1 LSTARTAGL
10 PLPSALSVRDPGL
23 ASLRRAA
30 RVAVVV
36 PVLAAVAQPITGA
49 PSSSAFAVFG
59 SFALLGLADFGGPMW
74 PRARAY
80 AGAVVIGGGL
90 VALGSAASTA
100 TWSAVLATAVVAFV
114 ATFLGLFGGYLR
126 AGHTAMLLAFIVAVS
141 IPLPSSGLADVLP
154 RLAGWGLAGAVATV
168 TGTLLW
174 PRHTRTRLRRRAAD
188 ACRALGL
195 LAAQPSSPER
205 LREARDAVSQ
215 AHRAYDTAPLRPSGP
230 ARRDRA
236 MVGLM
241 IDLEQALRFA
251 ERFSRRPRRPAVD
264 EEGLLLGEM
273 ARTLDRTAGVLAARA
288 SQPDLG
294 AVDRARAAYRD
305 AVDRW
310 AGERLRAGEEAGS
323 VLDALSGSS
332 ELRVFAYA
340 TLAIAVEASVIAG
353 LVVRGL
359 PEPFP
364 HWHPPATGAAPWL
377 ARTLSSLRA
386 QLHPGG
392 VWFLNS
398 LRAMLA
404 LSLAVLVTRFV
415 RLDHSFWVVFGTL
428 SVLRSNALSTGR
440 SAVQAVLG
448 TAVGVLVASLLTVG
462 IGNNRTALYVVLPI
476 AAFVA
481 AYVPTVVSYLVG
493 QAAFTLFV
501 VLLFDILQPQG
512 WTIGLVRL
520 EDVALGILVSLVVA
534 ALFWPRGARGQL
546 RTALA
551 GLYRANASTLGAAF
565 GYLLGD
571 RPEADVD
578 AGRAAVSRELD
589 RAGEAFDAFLN
600 ERGSRKVPMITW
612 GRVAAAGNDVLVAVG
627 AMEAMGLLGYR
638 TAGCEQCVSRV
649 RRDVG
654 EVVGEFAGF
663 AAQLEGHDPR
673 QRAAVEASARTRVA
687 VEHCLRA
694 WKGSPETGLDRTA
707 IGLATAWFWD
717 AELVRLGEDLTGP
730 LAAVSAAARSPW
742 WR

>member
-1 LSTARTAGL
+1 LSTASL
-10 PLPSALSVRDPGL
+10 PLPSVLRVRDPGL

-90 VALGSAASTA
+90 VALGSAASNA

-114 ATFLGLFGGYLR
+114 VTFLGLFGGYLR
-126 AGHTAMLLAFIVAVS
+126 AGQTAMLLAFIVAVS
-141 IPLPSSGLADVLP
+141 IPLPASGLADVLP

-174 PRHTRTRLRRRAAD
+174 PRHTRTQLRQRAAD
-188 ACRALGL
+188 ASRALGL
-195 LAAQPSSPER
+195 LAAQPASPER
-205 LREARDAVSQ
+205 LGEARDAVSR
-215 AHRAYDTAPLRPSGP
+215 ARRAYDTAPLRPSGP

-251 ERFSRRPRRPAVD
+251 ERFARRSRRPGVN
-264 EEGLLLGEM
+264 EEEVLLDEM
-273 ARTLDRTAGVLAARA
+273 ARTLVGTAAVLVAGA

-294 AVDRARAAYRD
+294 AVDRARAAYLD

-310 AGERLRAGEEAGS
+310 AGGCLRAGEEAGS
-323 VLDALSGSS
+323 VLDALSASS
-332 ELRVFAYA
+332 ELRVLAYA

-359 PEPFP
+359 PAPFP
-364 HWHPPATGAAPWL
+364 HWHPPAAGAASWL

-386 QLHPGG
+386 QLRPGG

-404 LSLAVLVTRFV
+404 LSLAVLATRFV

-440 SAVQAVLG
+440 SAVQAILG

-462 IGNNRTALYVVLPI
+462 IGTNRTALYVVLPI

-520 EDVALGILVSLVVA
+520 EDVALGILVSLVAA

-565 GYLLGD
+565 GYLMGD

-589 RAGEAFDAFLN
+589 RAGEAFDAFLT
-600 ERGSRKVPMITW
+600 ERGTRKLPTITW

-663 AAQLEGHDPR
+663 AAQLEGGEAR
-673 QRAAVEASARTRVA
+673 QRGAVEASARTRDA

-694 WKGSPETGLDRTA
+694 WKGRPETGLDRTA

-717 AELVRLGEDLTGP
+717 VELVRLGEDLTGP
-730 LAAVSAAARSPW
+730 LADVSAVARSPW

>member
-1 LSTARTAGL
+1 LSTVSLR
-10 PLPSALSVRDPGL
+10 LPSALTVRDPGL
-23 ASLRRAA
+23 ASLRRAT
-30 RVAVVV
+30 RVAIVV

-80 AGAVVIGGGL
+80 ATAVVVGGAL

-100 TWSAVLATAVVAFV
+100 TWSAVLVTAVVAFV
-114 ATFLGLFGGYLR
+114 VTFLGLFGGYIT
-126 AGHTAMLLAFIVAVS
+126 AAQTAMLLAFIVAVS

-154 RLAGWGLAGAVATV
+154 RLAGFGLAGAVAV
-168 TGTLLW
+168 LAATLLW
-174 PRHTRTRLRRRAAD
+174 PRHTRTQVRQRAAD

-195 LAAQPSSPER
+195 LAGQPASPER
-205 LREARDAVSQ
+205 LREARAAVAQ
-215 AHRAYDTAPLRPSGP
+215 ARRAYDSAPLRPAGP

-236 MVGLM
+236 MVGLT
-241 IDLEQALRFA
+241 IDLEQALQFT
-251 ERFSRRPRRPAVD
+251 ERFGRRPRRPAVD
-264 EEGLLLGEM
+264 EEGVLLSEIT
-273 ARTLDRTAGVLAARA
+273 RTLDRTADVLEKGG

-310 AGERLRAGEEAGS
+310 VGGRLRAGEEAGA
-323 VLDALSGSS
+323 VLDAFSGSS
-332 ELRVFAYA
+332 ELRVLADA

-353 LVVRGL
+353 LTVRGL
-359 PEPFP
+359 PAPFP
-364 HWHPPATGAAPWL
+364 HWHPPAAGAAPWL

-386 QLHPGG
+386 QLRPGS

-398 LRAMLA
+398 LRAALA

-440 SAVQAVLG
+440 NALQAILG
-448 TAVGVLVASLLTVG
+448 TAVGVLVASLLTVA
-462 IGNNRTALYVVLPI
+462 IGTDRTALYVVLPI
-476 AAFVA
+476 AAFAA
-481 AYVPTVVSYLVG
+481 AYVPTIVSYLVG
-493 QAAFTLFV
+493 QAAFTLFI
-501 VLLFDILQPQG
+501 VLLFDLLQPQG
-512 WTIGLVRL
+512 WQLGLVRL

-551 GLYRANASTLGAAF
+551 GLYRANASSLGAAF

-578 AGRAAVSRELD
+578 AGRAAVSMELE

-600 ERGSRKVPMITW
+600 ERGPRKVPLVTW
-612 GRVAAAGNDVLVAVG
+612 GRVAAVGNDVLVAVG

-649 RRDVG
+649 RGDVG

-663 AAQLEGHDPR
+663 AAQLEGRDARPR
-673 QRAAVEASARTRVA
+673 NPVEASARTRDA
-687 VEHCLRA
+687 VERCLRA

-717 AELVRLGEDLTGP
+717 AELVRLGDDLTGP